1 MLAIAIH
8 DLLFKWPGAA
18 AFSLA
23 VPELQIA
30 CGEKVFLLGASG
42 SGKSTL
48 LNLIAGVLTPQ
59 QGSIR
64 ILDTDF
70 SQLSARQK
78 DRFRAR
84 HIGLVFQQF
93 NLIPYL
99 DVETNIRLASSF
111 VGSPGSVSTSTSTS
125 TSTSKSDA
133 NAAPQRMRALLE
145 GLQLDPALLKRRAD
159 SLSVGQQQRVAIARA
174 MINQPA
180 LLIADEPTSALDTDA
195 RDSFMQLLLGLQA
208 NSGTTI
214 VFVSHDRSLASGFD
228 RVVDMRQLVACQ
240 PLQPLGTT
248 HAA

>member
-8 DLLFKWPGAA
+8 DLLFKWPGAD

-111 VGSPGSVSTSTSTS
+111 VGSPGPVSTS

-195 RDSFMQLLLGLQA
+195 RDSFMQLLLRLQA

>member
-30 CGEKVFLLGASG
+30 CGEQVFLLGASG

-111 VGSPGSVSTSTSTS
+111 VGSPGPVSTS

-208 NSGTTI
+208 SAGTTI

-240 PLQPLGTT
+240 PQQPLGAT

>member
-8 DLLFKWPGAA
+8 DLLFKWPGAD

-111 VGSPGSVSTSTSTS
+111 VGSPGPVSTS

-208 NSGTTI
+208 SAGTTI
-214 VFVSHDRSLASGFD
+214 VFVSHDRSLATGFD
-228 RVVDMRQLVACQ
+228 RVVDMQQLVACQ
-240 PLQPLGTT
+240 PQQALGTT

>member
-8 DLLFKWPGAA
+8 DLLFKWPGAD

-111 VGSPGSVSTSTSTS
+111 VGSPGPVSTS

>member
-1 MLAIAIH
+1 MLAIAIY
-8 DLLFKWPGAA
+8 DLLFKWPGAD

-111 VGSPGSVSTSTSTS
+111 VGSPGPVSTSTSTS
-125 TSTSKSDA
+125 RSDA

>member
-8 DLLFKWPGAA
+8 DLLFKWPGAD

-125 TSTSKSDA
+125 NSKSDA

-208 NSGTTI
+208 SAGTTI
-214 VFVSHDRSLASGFD
+214 VFVSHDRSLAKGFD
-228 RVVDMRQLVACQ
+228 RVVDMRQLVARQ
-240 PLQPLGTT
+240 PQQALGTT

>member
-8 DLLFKWPGAA
+8 DLLFKWPGAD

-111 VGSPGSVSTSTSTS
+111 VGSPSPVSTS

-208 NSGTTI
+208 SAGTTI

>member
-8 DLLFKWPGAA
+8 DLLFKWPGAD

-111 VGSPGSVSTSTSTS
+111 VGSPGPVSTS

-208 NSGTTI
+208 SAGTTI
-214 VFVSHDRSLASGFD
+214 VFVSHDRSLATGFD
-228 RVVDMRQLVACQ
+228 RVVDMRQLVARQ
-240 PLQPLGTT
+240 PQQALGTT

>member
-8 DLLFKWPGAA
+8 DLLFKWPGAD

-111 VGSPGSVSTSTSTS
+111 VGSPGPVSTS

-208 NSGTTI
+208 SAGTTI
-214 VFVSHDRSLASGFD
+214 VFVSHDRSLATGFD

-240 PLQPLGTT
+240 PQQPLGAT

>member
-8 DLLFKWPGAA
+8 DLLFKWPGAD

-84 HIGLVFQQF
+84 QIGLVFQQF

-111 VGSPGSVSTSTSTS
+111 VGSPGPVSTS

-248 HAA
+248 HAD

>member
-111 VGSPGSVSTSTSTS
+111 VGSPGPVSTS

-145 GLQLDPALLKRRAD
+145 GLHLDPALLKRRAD

>member
-8 DLLFKWPGAA
+8 DLLFKWPGAD

-111 VGSPGSVSTSTSTS
+111 VGSPGPVSTS

-145 GLQLDPALLKRRAD
+145 GLHLDPALLKRRAD

-208 NSGTTI
+208 SAGTTI
-214 VFVSHDRSLASGFD
+214 VFVSHDRSLATGFD

-240 PLQPLGTT
+240 PQQPLGAT

>member
-8 DLLFKWPGAA
+8 DLLFKWPGAD

-111 VGSPGSVSTSTSTS
+111 VGSPGPVSTS

-145 GLQLDPALLKRRAD
+145 GLHLDPALLKRRAD